1 MIKRI
6 IAALLL
12 VAASASVPAQIPNA
26 VLSAR
31 AAGVVGERYDGYL
44 DFASPPTGLVRQQVG
59 AINVKRRALYHNL
72 AARRG
77 VSPAEVAISAGCA
90 LLRRVAVGEAYLL
103 SDGVWRRRL
112 AGQPAPRPS
121 YCG

>member
-1 MIKRI
+1 MMKRF
-6 IAALLL
+6 IAALLIM
-12 VAASASVPAQIPNA
+12 AASASVPAQTPNA
-26 VLSAR
+26 VVAAR
-31 AAGVVGERYDGYL
+31 AAGLVGERFDGYL
-44 DFASPPTGLVRQQVG
+44 DFASPPSGLVRQQVG

-77 VSPAEVAISAGCA
+77 VSPQEVAISAGCA
-90 LLRRVAVGEAYLL
+90 LLRRVAVGETYLL

-112 AGQPAPRPS
+112 AGQAAPVPN